1 NMSHTDH
8 ELMRTLVAR
17 IRAAGGSLSVTSGS
31 PTVVTAGDPV
41 AIEVAWSGLSAGEEY
56 LGTLDHAIDGTRVAS
71 TVVQVTP

>member
-1 NMSHTDH
+1 M
-8 ELMRTLVAR
+8 
-17 IRAAGGSLSVTSGS
+17 TSGS